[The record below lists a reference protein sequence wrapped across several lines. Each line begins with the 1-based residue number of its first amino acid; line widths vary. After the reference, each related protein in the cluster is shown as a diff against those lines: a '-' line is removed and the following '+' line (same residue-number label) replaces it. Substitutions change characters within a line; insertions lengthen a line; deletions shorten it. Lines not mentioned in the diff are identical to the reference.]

1 MNGAPEETGGPAR
14 TRRLSARRVAG
25 ILGLLAAVLYV
36 AAWFLPVAIGGSTLE
51 SGVLPGWE
59 ALRLALSPLWPYEDF
74 VSERSLRWS
83 IAVASAVTNVLFVAC
98 VWALIQ
104 AWRDGRSARWIA
116 YPLIIAAI
124 INTAWIWLA
133 PVWPSWGYYCWNG
146 SFLLLALAADRL
158 RARPAPASPEAP
170 PAEPIESDK

>member
-1 MNGAPEETGGPAR
+1 MSTA
-14 TRRLSARRVAG
+14 V
-25 ILGLLAAVLYV
+25 ILGLV
-36 AAWFLPVAIGGSTLE
+36 AAIAYVVSWFLPVAVGGSTLE

-74 VSERSLRWS
+74 ISERSLRWS

-98 VWALIQ
+98 FWALVQ
-104 AWRDGRSARWIA
+104 AWQQRRSARWIA
-116 YPLIIAAI
+116 YPLIIAAF

-158 RARPAPASPEAP
+158 RARPLPELLDASATP
-170 PAEPIESDK
+170 PIDSNE